1 MGYHGKSGDN
11 YISDTE
17 EDENSSG
24 NAMNELTLNDFSSR
38 EVAEL
43 VLPEELGFIN
53 DHPEQNVSSVILW
66 LKLTLEE
73 FARHIEEYGSIR

>member
-1 MGYHGKSGDN
+1 MDYHGKSGED

-24 NAMNELTLNDFSSR
+24 NAMNELKLSNLSSR
-38 EVAEL
+38 EVADL

-53 DHPEQNVSSVILW
+53 DHPEQNTSSVVLW
-66 LKLTLEE
+66 VKLTLEE
-73 FARHIEEYGSIR
+73 FARHVEEYGSIR